1 MELLIMYKNEKEKH
15 SIRKL
20 SIGAASVIVG
30 GLMYGVLGNDEA
42 QANEDVTETTGRNS
56 VTTQASEQHLQMEAV
71 PQEGNNVNVSAVKV
85 PTNTAK
91 QAQED
96 VASVSAVKVPTNT
109 AKQAQEDVASVSDVK
124 AHADDALQ
132 VQESSH
138 TDGVSSEFKQET
150 AYANPQTA
158 ETVKPNSE
166 AAHQSE
172 DEDKQKTVSSSRKED
187 ETMLQQQQVEAKNV
201 VSAEG
206 VSKEENTQV
215 MQSPQ
220 DVEQHVG
227 GKDISNE
234 VVVDRSDIKGFNSE
248 TTIRPH
254 QGQGGRLNYQLKF
267 PSNVKSGDQFTIK
280 LSDNINTHGVSVERT
295 APRIMAKNT
304 EGATDVIAEGLVLE
318 DGKTIVYTF
327 KDYVNGKQNLT
338 AELSVSYF
346 VSPEKVL
353 TTGTQTFTTMI
364 GNHSTQSNIDVYYD
378 NSHYVDGRISQV
390 NKKEAKFQQIAYIN
404 PNGYLNGR
412 GTIAVNGEVV
422 SGTTKDL
429 MQPTVRVYQYKG
441 QGVPPESI
449 TIDPNMWEEISIN
462 DTMVRKYDG
471 GYRLNLDTSKNQK
484 YAIYYEG
491 AYDAQ
496 AETLLYRTYIQSLN
510 SYYPFSYQKMNG
522 VKFYENSASGSGE
535 LKPKPPEQPKPEPEI
550 QADVVDII
558 EDSHVIDIG
567 WNTAVG
573 EESGA
578 NQGAQEEITE
588 NHDIEVIEE
597 NNLVEMTEDTA
608 VGEESGANQGAQEEI
623 TENHDIEVIEENNLV
638 EMTEDTAVGEE
649 SGANQGAQEEITE
662 NHDIEV
668 IEENNLV
675 EMTEDTAVGEES
687 GANQGPQEEIT
698 ENHDIEVI
706 EENNLVEMTE
716 DTAVG
721 EESGAN
727 QGAQEEITEN
737 HDIEVIEENNL
748 VEMTEDTA
756 VGEESGAN
764 QGAQEEITENHDI
777 EVIEENS
784 LVEMTEDTALEEE
797 SGANQGAQEEITENH
812 DIEVIEENNLV
823 EMTEDTALEE
833 ESGANQGPQ
842 EGITENHDIE
852 VIEENNLVEM
862 TEDTALEEE
871 SGANQGPQEEVTEN
885 QPQQEEI
892 MENQEVEKKGDS
904 NLVESTKTPKGEES
918 VSVQPTLE
926 DKNTKNHVNTVVVN
940 TKVSEVKEKNP
951 HHTKALPDTGTTS
964 RSHSMMIPLLLVAG
978 SVVLLRR
985 KKKHSKVN

>member
-1 MELLIMYKNEKEKH
+1 MYKNEKEKH

-56 VTTQASEQHLQMEAV
+56 VTTQASEQHLQVEAV

-85 PTNTAK
+85 PTNTA
-91 QAQED
+91 
-96 VASVSAVKVPTNT
+96 T
-109 AKQAQEDVASVSDVK
+109 QAQEDVASVSDVK

-132 VQESSH
+132 AQESSH

-172 DEDKQKTVSSSRKED
+172 DEDKQKPVSFSRKED

-201 VSAEG
+201 VSAEE
-206 VSKEENTQV
+206 VSQEENTQV

-364 GNHSTQSNIDVYYD
+364 GNHSTQSNIYVYYD

-449 TIDPNMWEEISIN
+449 TIDPNMWEEISI
-462 DTMVRKYDG
+462 TMVRKYDG
-471 GYRLNLDTSKNQK
+471 GYSLNLDTSKNQK

-567 WNTAVG
+567 WNSAVG
-573 EESGA
+573 EENGANQGPQEEITENHDIEVIEENNLVEMTEDTALEEESGA

-608 VGEESGANQGAQEEI
+608 LE
-623 TENHDIEVIEENNLV
+623 
-638 EMTEDTAVGEE
+638 EE

-687 GANQGPQEEIT
+687 GANQGP
-698 ENHDIEVI
+698 
-706 EENNLVEMTE
+706 
-716 DTAVG
+716 
-721 EESGAN
+721 
-727 QGAQEEITEN
+727 QEEITEN

-823 EMTEDTALEE
+823 EMTEDTAV
-833 ESGANQGPQ
+833 G
-842 EGITENHDIE
+842 
-852 VIEENNLVEM
+852 
-862 TEDTALEEE
+862 EE

-904 NLVESTKTPKGEES
+904 NLVESTKTPKAEES

>member
-1 MELLIMYKNEKEKH
+1 MYKNEKEKH

-56 VTTQASEQHLQMEAV
+56 VTTQASEQHLQVEAV

-85 PTNTAK
+85 PTNTA
-91 QAQED
+91 
-96 VASVSAVKVPTNT
+96 T
-109 AKQAQEDVASVSDVK
+109 QAQEDVASVSDVK

-132 VQESSH
+132 AQESSH

-172 DEDKQKTVSSSRKED
+172 DEDKQKPVSFSRKED

-201 VSAEG
+201 VSAEE
-206 VSKEENTQV
+206 VSQEENTQV

-412 GTIAVNGEVV
+412 GTIVVNGEVV

-449 TIDPNMWEEISIN
+449 TIDPNMWEEISI
-462 DTMVRKYDG
+462 TMVRKYDG
-471 GYRLNLDTSKNQK
+471 GYSLNLDTSKNQK

-608 VGEESGANQGAQEEI
+608 LEEESGANQGAQEEI

-649 SGANQGAQEEITE
+649 SGANQGPQEEITE

-756 VGEESGAN
+756 
-764 QGAQEEITENHDI
+764 
-777 EVIEENS
+777 
-784 LVEMTEDTALEEE
+784 LEEE

-833 ESGANQGPQ
+833 ESGANQGAQ
-842 EGITENHDIE
+842 EEITENHDIE

-862 TEDTALEEE
+862 TEDTAVGEE
-871 SGANQGPQEEVTEN
+871 SGANPGPQEEVTEN

-904 NLVESTKTPKGEES
+904 NLVESTKTPKAEES

-940 TKVSEVKEKNP
+940 TKVSEVKEKDP

>member
-1 MELLIMYKNEKEKH
+1 MYKNEKEKH

-20 SIGAASVIVG
+20 SIGAASIIVG

-56 VTTQASEQHLQMEAV
+56 VTTQASEQHLQVEAV

-85 PTNTAK
+85 PTNTA
-91 QAQED
+91 
-96 VASVSAVKVPTNT
+96 T
-109 AKQAQEDVASVSDVK
+109 QAQEDVASVSDVK

-132 VQESSH
+132 AQESSH

-172 DEDKQKTVSSSRKED
+172 DEDKQKPVSFSRKED

-201 VSAEG
+201 VSAEE
-206 VSKEENTQV
+206 VSQEENTQV

-364 GNHSTQSNIDVYYD
+364 GNHSTQSNIYVYYD

-449 TIDPNMWEEISIN
+449 TIDPNMWEEISI
-462 DTMVRKYDG
+462 TMVRKYDG
-471 GYRLNLDTSKNQK
+471 GYSLNLDTSKNQK

-567 WNTAVG
+567 WNSAVG
-573 EESGA
+573 EENGANQGPQEEITENHDIEVIEENNLVEMTEDTALEEESGA

-638 EMTEDTAVGEE
+638 EMTEDTALE
-649 SGANQGAQEEITE
+649 
-662 NHDIEV
+662 
-668 IEENNLV
+668 
-675 EMTEDTAVGEES
+675 EES

-764 QGAQEEITENHDI
+764 QG
-777 EVIEENS
+777 
-784 LVEMTEDTALEEE
+784 
-797 SGANQGAQEEITENH
+797 
-812 DIEVIEENNLV
+812 
-823 EMTEDTALEE
+823 
-833 ESGANQGPQ
+833 
-842 EGITENHDIE
+842 
-852 VIEENNLVEM
+852 
-862 TEDTALEEE
+862 
-871 SGANQGPQEEVTEN
+871 PQEEVTEN

-926 DKNTKNHVNTVVVN
+926 DKNTKNHVNTVIVN
-940 TKVSEVKEKNP
+940 TKVSEVKEKDP

>member
-1 MELLIMYKNEKEKH
+1 MYKNEEEKH

-56 VTTQASEQHLQMEAV
+56 VTTQASEQHLQVEAV

-85 PTNTAK
+85 PTNTA
-91 QAQED
+91 
-96 VASVSAVKVPTNT
+96 T
-109 AKQAQEDVASVSDVK
+109 QAQEDVASVSDVK

-132 VQESSH
+132 AQESSH
-138 TDGVSSEFKQET
+138 TDGVSSEFKQEK

-172 DEDKQKTVSSSRKED
+172 DEDKQKPVSFSRKED

-201 VSAEG
+201 VSAEE
-206 VSKEENTQV
+206 VSQEENTQV

-295 APRIMAKNT
+295 APRIMAKST
-304 EGATDVIAEGLVLE
+304 EGATDIIAEGLVLE

-364 GNHSTQSNIDVYYD
+364 GNHSTQSNIYVYYD

-449 TIDPNMWEEISIN
+449 TIDPNMWEEISI
-462 DTMVRKYDG
+462 TMVRKYDG
-471 GYRLNLDTSKNQK
+471 GYSLNLDTSKNQK

-567 WNTAVG
+567 WNSAVG
-573 EESGA
+573 EE
-578 NQGAQEEITE
+578 N
-588 NHDIEVIEE
+588 
-597 NNLVEMTEDTA
+597 
-608 VGEESGANQGAQEEI
+608 
-623 TENHDIEVIEENNLV
+623 
-638 EMTEDTAVGEE
+638 
-649 SGANQGAQEEITE
+649 
-662 NHDIEV
+662 
-668 IEENNLV
+668 
-675 EMTEDTAVGEES
+675 

-706 EENNLVEMTE
+706 EENN
-716 DTAVG
+716 
-721 EESGAN
+721 
-727 QGAQEEITEN
+727 
-737 HDIEVIEENNL
+737 
-748 VEMTEDTA
+748 
-756 VGEESGAN
+756 
-764 QGAQEEITENHDI
+764 
-777 EVIEENS
+777 

-833 ESGANQGPQ
+833 ESGANQG
-842 EGITENHDIE
+842 
-852 VIEENNLVEM
+852 
-862 TEDTALEEE
+862 A
-871 SGANQGPQEEVTEN
+871 QEEVTEN

-926 DKNTKNHVNTVVVN
+926 DKNTKNHVNTVIVN
-940 TKVSEVKEKNP
+940 TKVSEVKEKDP

>member
-1 MELLIMYKNEKEKH
+1 MYKNEKEKH

-20 SIGAASVIVG
+20 SIGAASIIVG

-56 VTTQASEQHLQMEAV
+56 VTTQASEQHLQVEAV

-85 PTNTAK
+85 PTNTA
-91 QAQED
+91 
-96 VASVSAVKVPTNT
+96 T
-109 AKQAQEDVASVSDVK
+109 QAQEDVASVSDVK
-124 AHADDALQ
+124 AHAGDALQ

-166 AAHQSE
+166 AVHQSE
-172 DEDKQKTVSSSRKED
+172 YEDKQKPVSSSRKED
-187 ETMLQQQQVEAKNV
+187 ETMLQQQQVEVKNV
-201 VSAEG
+201 VSAEE
-206 VSKEENTQV
+206 VSQEENTQV

-364 GNHSTQSNIDVYYD
+364 GNHSTQSNIYVYYD

-449 TIDPNMWEEISIN
+449 TIDPNMWEEISI
-462 DTMVRKYDG
+462 TMVRKYDG
-471 GYRLNLDTSKNQK
+471 GYSLNLDTSKNQK

-608 VGEESGANQGAQEEI
+608 LEEESGANQGAQEEI

-649 SGANQGAQEEITE
+649 SGANQGPQEEITE

-756 VGEESGAN
+756 
-764 QGAQEEITENHDI
+764 
-777 EVIEENS
+777 
-784 LVEMTEDTALEEE
+784 LEEE

-833 ESGANQGPQ
+833 ESGTNQGPQ
-842 EGITENHDIE
+842 EEITENHDIE

-862 TEDTALEEE
+862 TEDTAVGEE
-871 SGANQGPQEEVTEN
+871 SGANPGPQEEVTEN

-926 DKNTKNHVNTVVVN
+926 DKNTKNHVNTVIVN
-940 TKVSEVKEKNP
+940 TKVSEVKEKDP

>member
-1 MELLIMYKNEKEKH
+1 MYKNEEEKH

-56 VTTQASEQHLQMEAV
+56 VTTQASEQHLQVEAV

-85 PTNTAK
+85 PTNTAT
-91 QAQED
+91 QAQE
-96 VASVSAVKVPTNT
+96 
-109 AKQAQEDVASVSDVK
+109 EVASVSDVK

-138 TDGVSSEFKQET
+138 ADGVSSEFKQET

-166 AAHQSE
+166 AVHQSE
-172 DEDKQKTVSSSRKED
+172 YEDKQKPVSSSRKED

-201 VSAEG
+201 VSAEE
-206 VSKEENTQV
+206 VSQEENTQV

-364 GNHSTQSNIDVYYD
+364 GNHSTQSNIYVYYD

-449 TIDPNMWEEISIN
+449 TIDPNMWEEISI
-462 DTMVRKYDG
+462 TMVRKYDG
-471 GYRLNLDTSKNQK
+471 GYSLNLDTSKNQK

-608 VGEESGANQGAQEEI
+608 LE
-623 TENHDIEVIEENNLV
+623 
-638 EMTEDTAVGEE
+638 EE

-727 QGAQEEITEN
+727 QGPQEEITEN

-764 QGAQEEITENHDI
+764 
-777 EVIEENS
+777 
-784 LVEMTEDTALEEE
+784 
-797 SGANQGAQEEITENH
+797 
-812 DIEVIEENNLV
+812 
-823 EMTEDTALEE
+823 
-833 ESGANQGPQ
+833 P
-842 EGITENHDIE
+842 
-852 VIEENNLVEM
+852 
-862 TEDTALEEE
+862 
-871 SGANQGPQEEVTEN
+871 GPQEEVTEN

-926 DKNTKNHVNTVVVN
+926 DKNTKNHVNTVIVN

>member
-1 MELLIMYKNEKEKH
+1 MYKNEEEKH

-56 VTTQASEQHLQMEAV
+56 VTTQASEQHLQVEAV

-85 PTNTAK
+85 PTNTAT
-91 QAQED
+91 QAQE
-96 VASVSAVKVPTNT
+96 
-109 AKQAQEDVASVSDVK
+109 EVASVSDVK

-138 TDGVSSEFKQET
+138 ADGVSSEFKQET

-166 AAHQSE
+166 AVHQSE
-172 DEDKQKTVSSSRKED
+172 YEDKQKPVSSSRKED

-201 VSAEG
+201 VSAEE
-206 VSKEENTQV
+206 VSQEENTQV

-364 GNHSTQSNIDVYYD
+364 GNHSTQSNIYVYYD

-449 TIDPNMWEEISIN
+449 TIDPNMWEEISI
-462 DTMVRKYDG
+462 TMVRKYDG
-471 GYRLNLDTSKNQK
+471 GYSLNLDTSKNQK

-608 VGEESGANQGAQEEI
+608 LE
-623 TENHDIEVIEENNLV
+623 
-638 EMTEDTAVGEE
+638 EE

-777 EVIEENS
+777 EVIEENN

-833 ESGANQGPQ
+833 ESGTNQGPQ
-842 EGITENHDIE
+842 EEITENHDIE

-862 TEDTALEEE
+862 TEDTAVGEE

>member
-1 MELLIMYKNEKEKH
+1 MYKNEEEKH

-56 VTTQASEQHLQMEAV
+56 VTTQASEQHLQVEAV

-85 PTNTAK
+85 PTNTA
-91 QAQED
+91 
-96 VASVSAVKVPTNT
+96 T
-109 AKQAQEDVASVSDVK
+109 QAQEDVASVSDVK

-166 AAHQSE
+166 AVHQSE
-172 DEDKQKTVSSSRKED
+172 YEDKQKPVSSSRKED

-201 VSAEG
+201 VSAEE

-234 VVVDRSDIKGFNSE
+234 VVVYRSDIKGFNSE

-364 GNHSTQSNIDVYYD
+364 GNHSTQSNIYVYYD

-449 TIDPNMWEEISIN
+449 TIDPNMWEEISI
-462 DTMVRKYDG
+462 TMVRKYDG
-471 GYRLNLDTSKNQK
+471 GYSLNLDTSKNQK

-567 WNTAVG
+567 WNSAVG
-573 EESGA
+573 EENGANQGPQEEITENHDIEVIEENNLVEMTEDTALEEESGA

-638 EMTEDTAVGEE
+638 EMTEDTALE
-649 SGANQGAQEEITE
+649 
-662 NHDIEV
+662 
-668 IEENNLV
+668 
-675 EMTEDTAVGEES
+675 EES

-764 QGAQEEITENHDI
+764 QGAQEE
-777 EVIEENS
+777 
-784 LVEMTEDTALEEE
+784 
-797 SGANQGAQEEITENH
+797 
-812 DIEVIEENNLV
+812 
-823 EMTEDTALEE
+823 
-833 ESGANQGPQ
+833 
-842 EGITENHDIE
+842 
-852 VIEENNLVEM
+852 
-862 TEDTALEEE
+862 
-871 SGANQGPQEEVTEN
+871 VTEN

-926 DKNTKNHVNTVVVN
+926 DKNTKNHVNTVIVN
-940 TKVSEVKEKNP
+940 TKVSEVKEKDP

>member
-1 MELLIMYKNEKEKH
+1 MYKNEKEKH

-56 VTTQASEQHLQMEAV
+56 VTTQASEQHLQVEAV

-85 PTNTAK
+85 PTNTAT
-91 QAQED
+91 QAQEE
-96 VASVSAVKVPTNT
+96 VG
-109 AKQAQEDVASVSDVK
+109 SVSDVK

-132 VQESSH
+132 AQESSH
-138 TDGVSSEFKQET
+138 ADGVSSEFKQET

-166 AAHQSE
+166 AVHQSE
-172 DEDKQKTVSSSRKED
+172 YEDKQKPVSSSRKED

-201 VSAEG
+201 VSAEE
-206 VSKEENTQV
+206 VSQEENTQV

-412 GTIAVNGEVV
+412 GTTAVNGEVV

-449 TIDPNMWEEISIN
+449 TIDPNMWEEISI
-462 DTMVRKYDG
+462 TMVRKYDG
-471 GYRLNLDTSKNQK
+471 GYSLNLDTSKNQK

-578 NQGAQEEITE
+578 NQGPLEEITE

-608 VGEESGANQGAQEEI
+608 LEEESGANQGAQEEI

-638 EMTEDTAVGEE
+638 EMTEDTV
-649 SGANQGAQEEITE
+649 
-662 NHDIEV
+662 
-668 IEENNLV
+668 
-675 EMTEDTAVGEES
+675 VGEES

-727 QGAQEEITEN
+727 QG
-737 HDIEVIEENNL
+737 
-748 VEMTEDTA
+748 
-756 VGEESGAN
+756 
-764 QGAQEEITENHDI
+764 
-777 EVIEENS
+777 
-784 LVEMTEDTALEEE
+784 
-797 SGANQGAQEEITENH
+797 
-812 DIEVIEENNLV
+812 
-823 EMTEDTALEE
+823 
-833 ESGANQGPQ
+833 
-842 EGITENHDIE
+842 
-852 VIEENNLVEM
+852 
-862 TEDTALEEE
+862 
-871 SGANQGPQEEVTEN
+871 PQEEVTEN

-904 NLVESTKTPKGEES
+904 NLVESTKTPKAEES

-940 TKVSEVKEKNP
+940 TKVSEVKEKDP

>member
-1 MELLIMYKNEKEKH
+1 MYKNEKEKH

-56 VTTQASEQHLQMEAV
+56 VTTQASEQHLQVEAV

-85 PTNTAK
+85 PTNTA
-91 QAQED
+91 
-96 VASVSAVKVPTNT
+96 T
-109 AKQAQEDVASVSDVK
+109 QAQEDVASVSDVK

-132 VQESSH
+132 AQESSH

-172 DEDKQKTVSSSRKED
+172 DEDKQKPVSFSRKED

-201 VSAEG
+201 VSAEE
-206 VSKEENTQV
+206 VSQEENTQV

-364 GNHSTQSNIDVYYD
+364 GNHSTQANIDVYYD

-449 TIDPNMWEEISIN
+449 TIDPNMWEEISI
-462 DTMVRKYDG
+462 TMVRKYDG
-471 GYRLNLDTSKNQK
+471 GYSLNLDTSKNQK

-608 VGEESGANQGAQEEI
+608 LEEESGANQGAQEEI

-649 SGANQGAQEEITE
+649 SGANQGPQEEITE

-756 VGEESGAN
+756 
-764 QGAQEEITENHDI
+764 
-777 EVIEENS
+777 
-784 LVEMTEDTALEEE
+784 LEEE

-833 ESGANQGPQ
+833 ESGANQGAQ
-842 EGITENHDIE
+842 EEITENHDIE

-862 TEDTALEEE
+862 TEDTAVGEE
-871 SGANQGPQEEVTEN
+871 SGANPGPQEEVTEN

-904 NLVESTKTPKGEES
+904 NLVESTKTPKAEES

-940 TKVSEVKEKNP
+940 TKVSEVKEKDP

>member
-1 MELLIMYKNEKEKH
+1 MYKNEEEKH

-56 VTTQASEQHLQMEAV
+56 VTTQASEQHLQVEAV

-85 PTNTAK
+85 PTNTAT
-91 QAQED
+91 QAQE
-96 VASVSAVKVPTNT
+96 
-109 AKQAQEDVASVSDVK
+109 EVASVSDVK

-138 TDGVSSEFKQET
+138 ADGVSSEFKQET

-166 AAHQSE
+166 AVHQSE
-172 DEDKQKTVSSSRKED
+172 YEDKQKPVSSSRKED

-201 VSAEG
+201 VSAEE
-206 VSKEENTQV
+206 VSQEENTQV

-449 TIDPNMWEEISIN
+449 TIDPNMWEEISI
-462 DTMVRKYDG
+462 TMVRKYDG
-471 GYRLNLDTSKNQK
+471 GYSLNLDTSKNQK

-578 NQGAQEEITE
+578 NQGPQEEITENHDIEVIEENNLVEMTEDTALEEESGANQGAQEEITENHDIEVIEENNLVEMTEDTALEEESGANQGPQEEITE

-608 VGEESGANQGAQEEI
+608 VGEESGANQGP
-623 TENHDIEVIEENNLV
+623 
-638 EMTEDTAVGEE
+638 
-649 SGANQGAQEEITE
+649 QEEITE

-737 HDIEVIEENNL
+737 R
-748 VEMTEDTA
+748 
-756 VGEESGAN
+756 
-764 QGAQEEITENHDI
+764 
-777 EVIEENS
+777 
-784 LVEMTEDTALEEE
+784 
-797 SGANQGAQEEITENH
+797 

-842 EGITENHDIE
+842 EEITENHDIE

-862 TEDTALEEE
+862 TEDTAVGEE

-926 DKNTKNHVNTVVVN
+926 DKNTKNHVNTVIVN
-940 TKVSEVKEKNP
+940 TKVSEVKEKDP

>member
-1 MELLIMYKNEKEKH
+1 MYKNEEEKH

-56 VTTQASEQHLQMEAV
+56 VTTQASEQHLQVEAV

-85 PTNTAK
+85 PTNTA
-91 QAQED
+91 
-96 VASVSAVKVPTNT
+96 T
-109 AKQAQEDVASVSDVK
+109 QAQEDVASVSDVK

-138 TDGVSSEFKQET
+138 ADGVSSEFKQET

-166 AAHQSE
+166 AVHQSE
-172 DEDKQKTVSSSRKED
+172 YEDKQKPVSSSRKED

-201 VSAEG
+201 VSAEE
-206 VSKEENTQV
+206 VSQEENTQV

-364 GNHSTQSNIDVYYD
+364 GNHSTQSNIYVYYD

-449 TIDPNMWEEISIN
+449 TIDPNMWEEISI
-462 DTMVRKYDG
+462 TMVRKYDG
-471 GYRLNLDTSKNQK
+471 GYSLNLDTSKNQK

-608 VGEESGANQGAQEEI
+608 VGEESGANQGP
-623 TENHDIEVIEENNLV
+623 
-638 EMTEDTAVGEE
+638 
-649 SGANQGAQEEITE
+649 QEEITE

-756 VGEESGAN
+756 
-764 QGAQEEITENHDI
+764 
-777 EVIEENS
+777 
-784 LVEMTEDTALEEE
+784 LEEE
-797 SGANQGAQEEITENH
+797 SGANQGPQEEITENH

-823 EMTEDTALEE
+823 EMTEDTAVGE
-833 ESGANQGPQ
+833 ESGANQG
-842 EGITENHDIE
+842 
-852 VIEENNLVEM
+852 
-862 TEDTALEEE
+862 A
-871 SGANQGPQEEVTEN
+871 QEEVTEN

-904 NLVESTKTPKGEES
+904 NLVESTKTPKAEES

-940 TKVSEVKEKNP
+940 TKVSEVKEKDP

>member
-1 MELLIMYKNEKEKH
+1 MYKNEKEKH

-56 VTTQASEQHLQMEAV
+56 VTTQASEQHLQVEAV

-85 PTNTAK
+85 PTNTA
-91 QAQED
+91 
-96 VASVSAVKVPTNT
+96 T
-109 AKQAQEDVASVSDVK
+109 QAQEDVASVSDVK

-132 VQESSH
+132 AQESSH

-172 DEDKQKTVSSSRKED
+172 DEDKQKPVSFSRKED

-201 VSAEG
+201 VSAEE
-206 VSKEENTQV
+206 VSQEENTQV

-449 TIDPNMWEEISIN
+449 TIDPNMWEEISI
-462 DTMVRKYDG
+462 TMVRKYDG
-471 GYRLNLDTSKNQK
+471 GYSLNLDTSKNQK

-567 WNTAVG
+567 WNSAVG
-573 EESGA
+573 EENGANQGPQEEITENHDIEVIEENNLVEMTEDTALEEESGA

-638 EMTEDTAVGEE
+638 EMTEDTALE
-649 SGANQGAQEEITE
+649 
-662 NHDIEV
+662 
-668 IEENNLV
+668 
-675 EMTEDTAVGEES
+675 EES

-764 QGAQEEITENHDI
+764 QG
-777 EVIEENS
+777 
-784 LVEMTEDTALEEE
+784 
-797 SGANQGAQEEITENH
+797 
-812 DIEVIEENNLV
+812 
-823 EMTEDTALEE
+823 
-833 ESGANQGPQ
+833 
-842 EGITENHDIE
+842 
-852 VIEENNLVEM
+852 
-862 TEDTALEEE
+862 
-871 SGANQGPQEEVTEN
+871 PQEEVTEN

-926 DKNTKNHVNTVVVN
+926 DKNTKNHVNTVIVN
-940 TKVSEVKEKNP
+940 TKVSEVKEKDP

>member
-1 MELLIMYKNEKEKH
+1 MYKNEEEKH

-56 VTTQASEQHLQMEAV
+56 VTTQASEQHLQVEAV

-85 PTNTAK
+85 PTNTAT
-91 QAQED
+91 QAQE
-96 VASVSAVKVPTNT
+96 
-109 AKQAQEDVASVSDVK
+109 EVASVSDVK

-138 TDGVSSEFKQET
+138 ADGVSSEFKQET

-166 AAHQSE
+166 AVHQSE
-172 DEDKQKTVSSSRKED
+172 YEDKQKPVSSSRKED

-201 VSAEG
+201 VSAEE
-206 VSKEENTQV
+206 VSQEENTQV

-364 GNHSTQSNIDVYYD
+364 GNHSTQSNIYVYYD

-449 TIDPNMWEEISIN
+449 TIDPNMWEEISI
-462 DTMVRKYDG
+462 TMVRKYDG
-471 GYRLNLDTSKNQK
+471 GYSLNLDTSKNQK

-578 NQGAQEEITE
+578 NQGPQEEITE

-608 VGEESGANQGAQEEI
+608 LDEESGANQGPQEEI

-638 EMTEDTAVGEE
+638 EMTEDTVL
-649 SGANQGAQEEITE
+649 
-662 NHDIEV
+662 D
-668 IEENNLV
+668 
-675 EMTEDTAVGEES
+675 EES

-716 DTAVG
+716 DTALD

-737 HDIEVIEENNL
+737 HDIEVIEENN
-748 VEMTEDTA
+748 
-756 VGEESGAN
+756 
-764 QGAQEEITENHDI
+764 
-777 EVIEENS
+777 

-833 ESGANQGPQ
+833 ESGANQGAQ
-842 EGITENHDIE
+842 EEITENHDIE

-862 TEDTALEEE
+862 TEDTALEEESGTNQGPQEEITENHDIEVIEENNLVEMTEDTAVGEE

-904 NLVESTKTPKGEES
+904 NLVESTKTPKAEES

-940 TKVSEVKEKNP
+940 TKVSEVKEKDP

>member
-1 MELLIMYKNEKEKH
+1 MYKNEEEKH

-56 VTTQASEQHLQMEAV
+56 VTTQASEQHLQVEAV

-85 PTNTAK
+85 PTNTAT
-91 QAQED
+91 QAQE
-96 VASVSAVKVPTNT
+96 
-109 AKQAQEDVASVSDVK
+109 EVASVSDVK

-138 TDGVSSEFKQET
+138 ADGVSSEFKQET

-166 AAHQSE
+166 AVHQSE
-172 DEDKQKTVSSSRKED
+172 YEDKQKPVSSSRKED
-187 ETMLQQQQVEAKNV
+187 ETMLQQQQVETKNV
-201 VSAEG
+201 VSAEE
-206 VSKEENTQV
+206 VSQEENTQV

-364 GNHSTQSNIDVYYD
+364 GNHSTQSNIYVYYD

-449 TIDPNMWEEISIN
+449 TIDPNMWEEISI
-462 DTMVRKYDG
+462 TMVRKYDG
-471 GYRLNLDTSKNQK
+471 GYSLNLDTSKNQK

-668 IEENNLV
+668 IEENSLV
-675 EMTEDTAVGEES
+675 EMTEDTALE
-687 GANQGPQEEIT
+687 
-698 ENHDIEVI
+698 
-706 EENNLVEMTE
+706 
-716 DTAVG
+716 
-721 EESGAN
+721 
-727 QGAQEEITEN
+727 
-737 HDIEVIEENNL
+737 
-748 VEMTEDTA
+748 
-756 VGEESGAN
+756 EESGAN

-833 ESGANQGPQ
+833 ESGANQGAQ
-842 EGITENHDIE
+842 EEITENHDIE

-862 TEDTALEEE
+862 TEDTAVGEE

-904 NLVESTKTPKGEES
+904 NLVESTKTPKAEES

>member
-1 MELLIMYKNEKEKH
+1 MYKNEEEKH

-56 VTTQASEQHLQMEAV
+56 VTTQASEQHLQVEAV

-85 PTNTAK
+85 PTNTAT
-91 QAQED
+91 QAQE
-96 VASVSAVKVPTNT
+96 
-109 AKQAQEDVASVSDVK
+109 EVASVSDVK

-138 TDGVSSEFKQET
+138 ADGVSSEFKQET

-166 AAHQSE
+166 AVHQSE
-172 DEDKQKTVSSSRKED
+172 YEDKQKPVSSSRKED

-201 VSAEG
+201 VSAEE
-206 VSKEENTQV
+206 VSQEENTQV

-364 GNHSTQSNIDVYYD
+364 GNHSTQSNIYVYYD

-449 TIDPNMWEEISIN
+449 TIDPNMWEEISI
-462 DTMVRKYDG
+462 TMVRKYDG
-471 GYRLNLDTSKNQK
+471 GYSLNLDTSKNQK

-578 NQGAQEEITE
+578 NQGPQEEITE

-597 NNLVEMTEDTA
+597 K
-608 VGEESGANQGAQEEI
+608 
-623 TENHDIEVIEENNLV
+623 
-638 EMTEDTAVGEE
+638 
-649 SGANQGAQEEITE
+649 
-662 NHDIEV
+662 
-668 IEENNLV
+668 NLV

-698 ENHDIEVI
+698 ENHE
-706 EENNLVEMTE
+706 
-716 DTAVG
+716 
-721 EESGAN
+721 
-727 QGAQEEITEN
+727 
-737 HDIEVIEENNL
+737 IEVIEENNL

-797 SGANQGAQEEITENH
+797 SGANQGPQEEITENH

-833 ESGANQGPQ
+833 ESGANQGAQ
-842 EGITENHDIE
+842 EEITENHDIE

-862 TEDTALEEE
+862 TEDTAVGEE

-904 NLVESTKTPKGEES
+904 NLVESTKTPKAEES

-926 DKNTKNHVNTVVVN
+926 DKITKNHVNTVVVN

>member
-1 MELLIMYKNEKEKH
+1 MYKNEKEKH

-56 VTTQASEQHLQMEAV
+56 VTTQASEQHLQVEAV

-85 PTNTAK
+85 PTNTA
-91 QAQED
+91 
-96 VASVSAVKVPTNT
+96 T
-109 AKQAQEDVASVSDVK
+109 QAQEDVASVSDVK

-132 VQESSH
+132 AQESSH

-172 DEDKQKTVSSSRKED
+172 DEDKQKPVSFSRKED

-201 VSAEG
+201 VSAEE
-206 VSKEENTQV
+206 VSQEENTQV

-364 GNHSTQSNIDVYYD
+364 GNHSTQSNIYVYYD

-449 TIDPNMWEEISIN
+449 TIDPNMWEEISI
-462 DTMVRKYDG
+462 TMVRKYDG
-471 GYRLNLDTSKNQK
+471 GYSLNLDTSKNQK

-567 WNTAVG
+567 WNSAVG
-573 EESGA
+573 EE
-578 NQGAQEEITE
+578 N
-588 NHDIEVIEE
+588 
-597 NNLVEMTEDTA
+597 
-608 VGEESGANQGAQEEI
+608 
-623 TENHDIEVIEENNLV
+623 
-638 EMTEDTAVGEE
+638 
-649 SGANQGAQEEITE
+649 
-662 NHDIEV
+662 
-668 IEENNLV
+668 
-675 EMTEDTAVGEES
+675 
-687 GANQGPQEEIT
+687 GANQGP
-698 ENHDIEVI
+698 
-706 EENNLVEMTE
+706 
-716 DTAVG
+716 
-721 EESGAN
+721 
-727 QGAQEEITEN
+727 
-737 HDIEVIEENNL
+737 
-748 VEMTEDTA
+748 
-756 VGEESGAN
+756 
-764 QGAQEEITENHDI
+764 
-777 EVIEENS
+777 
-784 LVEMTEDTALEEE
+784 
-797 SGANQGAQEEITENH
+797 QEEITENH

-842 EGITENHDIE
+842 EEITENHDIE

-862 TEDTALEEE
+862 TEDTAKKKQEEITENHDIEVIEENNLVEMTEDTAVGEE

-926 DKNTKNHVNTVVVN
+926 DKNTKNHVNTVIVN
-940 TKVSEVKEKNP
+940 TKVSEVKEKDP

>member
-1 MELLIMYKNEKEKH
+1 MYKNEKEKH

-56 VTTQASEQHLQMEAV
+56 VTTQASEQHLQVEAV

-85 PTNTAK
+85 PTNT
-91 QAQED
+91 
-96 VASVSAVKVPTNT
+96 TT
-109 AKQAQEDVASVSDVK
+109 QAQEDVASVSDVK

-132 VQESSH
+132 AQESSH
-138 TDGVSSEFKQET
+138 TDGVSSEFKQEK

-172 DEDKQKTVSSSRKED
+172 DEDKQKPVSFSRKED

-201 VSAEG
+201 VSAEE
-206 VSKEENTQV
+206 VSQEENTQV

-295 APRIMAKNT
+295 APRIMAKST
-304 EGATDVIAEGLVLE
+304 EGATDIIAEGLVLE

-364 GNHSTQSNIDVYYD
+364 GNHSTQSNIYVYYD

-449 TIDPNMWEEISIN
+449 TIDPNMWEEISI
-462 DTMVRKYDG
+462 TMVRKYDG
-471 GYRLNLDTSKNQK
+471 GYSLNLDTSKNQK

-567 WNTAVG
+567 WNSAVG
-573 EESGA
+573 EENGA
-578 NQGAQEEITE
+578 NQGPQEEITE

-608 VGEESGANQGAQEEI
+608 LE
-623 TENHDIEVIEENNLV
+623 
-638 EMTEDTAVGEE
+638 EE

-777 EVIEENS
+777 EVIEENN

-797 SGANQGAQEEITENH
+797 SGANQGPQEEITENH

-823 EMTEDTALEE
+823 EMTEDTAV
-833 ESGANQGPQ
+833 G
-842 EGITENHDIE
+842 
-852 VIEENNLVEM
+852 
-862 TEDTALEEE
+862 EE

>member
-1 MELLIMYKNEKEKH
+1 MYKNEKEKH

-56 VTTQASEQHLQMEAV
+56 VTTQASEQHLQVEAV

-85 PTNTAK
+85 PTNTA
-91 QAQED
+91 
-96 VASVSAVKVPTNT
+96 T
-109 AKQAQEDVASVSDVK
+109 QAQEDVASVSDVK

-138 TDGVSSEFKQET
+138 ADGVSSEFKQET

-166 AAHQSE
+166 AVHQSE
-172 DEDKQKTVSSSRKED
+172 YEDKQKPVSSSRKED

-201 VSAEG
+201 VSAEE
-206 VSKEENTQV
+206 VSQEENTQV

-364 GNHSTQSNIDVYYD
+364 GNHSTQSNIYVYYD

-449 TIDPNMWEEISIN
+449 TIDPNMWEEISI
-462 DTMVRKYDG
+462 TMVRKYDG
-471 GYRLNLDTSKNQK
+471 GYSLNLDTSKNQK

-608 VGEESGANQGAQEEI
+608 VGEESGANQGPQEEITENHDIEVIEENNLVEMTEDTAVGEESGANQGPQEEI

-727 QGAQEEITEN
+727 QGPQEEITEN

-756 VGEESGAN
+756 VG
-764 QGAQEEITENHDI
+764 
-777 EVIEENS
+777 
-784 LVEMTEDTALEEE
+784 
-797 SGANQGAQEEITENH
+797 
-812 DIEVIEENNLV
+812 
-823 EMTEDTALEE
+823 
-833 ESGANQGPQ
+833 
-842 EGITENHDIE
+842 
-852 VIEENNLVEM
+852 
-862 TEDTALEEE
+862 EE

-904 NLVESTKTPKGEES
+904 NLVESTKTPKAEES

-926 DKNTKNHVNTVVVN
+926 EKITKNHVNTVVVN

>member
-1 MELLIMYKNEKEKH
+1 MYKNEKEKH

-56 VTTQASEQHLQMEAV
+56 VTTQASEQHLQVEAV

-85 PTNTAK
+85 PTNTA
-91 QAQED
+91 
-96 VASVSAVKVPTNT
+96 T
-109 AKQAQEDVASVSDVK
+109 QAQEDVASVSDVK

-132 VQESSH
+132 AQESSH

-172 DEDKQKTVSSSRKED
+172 DEDKQKPVSFSRKED

-201 VSAEG
+201 VSAEE
-206 VSKEENTQV
+206 VSQEENTQV

-364 GNHSTQSNIDVYYD
+364 GNHSTQSNIYVYYD

-449 TIDPNMWEEISIN
+449 TIDPNMWEEISI
-462 DTMVRKYDG
+462 TMVRKYDG
-471 GYRLNLDTSKNQK
+471 GYSLNLDTSKNQK

-567 WNTAVG
+567 WNSAVG
-573 EESGA
+573 EENGANQGPQEEITENHDIEVIEENNLVEMTEDTALEEESGA

-649 SGANQGAQEEITE
+649 SGANQGAQEE
-662 NHDIEV
+662 
-668 IEENNLV
+668 
-675 EMTEDTAVGEES
+675 
-687 GANQGPQEEIT
+687 
-698 ENHDIEVI
+698 
-706 EENNLVEMTE
+706 
-716 DTAVG
+716 
-721 EESGAN
+721 
-727 QGAQEEITEN
+727 
-737 HDIEVIEENNL
+737 
-748 VEMTEDTA
+748 
-756 VGEESGAN
+756 
-764 QGAQEEITENHDI
+764 
-777 EVIEENS
+777 
-784 LVEMTEDTALEEE
+784 
-797 SGANQGAQEEITENH
+797 
-812 DIEVIEENNLV
+812 
-823 EMTEDTALEE
+823 
-833 ESGANQGPQ
+833 
-842 EGITENHDIE
+842 
-852 VIEENNLVEM
+852 
-862 TEDTALEEE
+862 
-871 SGANQGPQEEVTEN
+871 VTEN

-926 DKNTKNHVNTVVVN
+926 DKNTKNHVNTVIVN
-940 TKVSEVKEKNP
+940 TKVSEVKEKDP

>member
-1 MELLIMYKNEKEKH
+1 MYKNEEEKH

-56 VTTQASEQHLQMEAV
+56 VTTQASEQHLQVEAV

-85 PTNTAK
+85 PTNTAT
-91 QAQED
+91 QAQE
-96 VASVSAVKVPTNT
+96 
-109 AKQAQEDVASVSDVK
+109 EVASVSDVK

-138 TDGVSSEFKQET
+138 ADGVSSEFKQET

-166 AAHQSE
+166 AVHQSE
-172 DEDKQKTVSSSRKED
+172 YEDKQKPVSSSRKED

-201 VSAEG
+201 VSAEE
-206 VSKEENTQV
+206 VSQEENTQV

-364 GNHSTQSNIDVYYD
+364 GNHSTQSNIYVYYD

-449 TIDPNMWEEISIN
+449 TIDPNMWEEISI
-462 DTMVRKYDG
+462 TMVRKYDG
-471 GYRLNLDTSKNQK
+471 GYSLNLDTSKNQK

-608 VGEESGANQGAQEEI
+608 LEEESGANQGAQEEI

-649 SGANQGAQEEITE
+649 SGANQGPQEEITE

-756 VGEESGAN
+756 
-764 QGAQEEITENHDI
+764 
-777 EVIEENS
+777 
-784 LVEMTEDTALEEE
+784 LEEE
-797 SGANQGAQEEITENH
+797 SGAHQGPQEEITENH

-823 EMTEDTALEE
+823 EMTEDTAVGE
-833 ESGANQGPQ
+833 ESGAHQGPQ
-842 EGITENHDIE
+842 EEITENHDIE

-862 TEDTALEEE
+862 TEDTAVGEE
-871 SGANQGPQEEVTEN
+871 SGANPGPQEEVTEN

-926 DKNTKNHVNTVVVN
+926 DKNTKNHVNTVIVN

>member
-1 MELLIMYKNEKEKH
+1 MYKNEKEKH

-20 SIGAASVIVG
+20 SIGAASIIVG

-56 VTTQASEQHLQMEAV
+56 VTTQASEQHLQVEAV

-85 PTNTAK
+85 PTNTAT
-91 QAQED
+91 QAQEE
-96 VASVSAVKVPTNT
+96 VG
-109 AKQAQEDVASVSDVK
+109 SVSDVK

-132 VQESSH
+132 AQESSH
-138 TDGVSSEFKQET
+138 ADGVSSEFKQET

-166 AAHQSE
+166 AVHQSE
-172 DEDKQKTVSSSRKED
+172 YEDKQKPVSSSRKED

-201 VSAEG
+201 VSAEE
-206 VSKEENTQV
+206 VSQEENTQV

-412 GTIAVNGEVV
+412 GTTAVNGEVV

-449 TIDPNMWEEISIN
+449 TIDPNMWEEISI
-462 DTMVRKYDG
+462 TMVRKYDG
-471 GYRLNLDTSKNQK
+471 GYSLNLDTSKNQK

-578 NQGAQEEITE
+578 NQGPLEEITE

-608 VGEESGANQGAQEEI
+608 VGEESGANPGP
-623 TENHDIEVIEENNLV
+623 
-638 EMTEDTAVGEE
+638 
-649 SGANQGAQEEITE
+649 QEEITE

-716 DTAVG
+716 DTALE

-727 QGAQEEITEN
+727 QGPQEEITEN

-764 QGAQEEITENHDI
+764 QGA
-777 EVIEENS
+777 
-784 LVEMTEDTALEEE
+784 
-797 SGANQGAQEEITENH
+797 
-812 DIEVIEENNLV
+812 
-823 EMTEDTALEE
+823 
-833 ESGANQGPQ
+833 
-842 EGITENHDIE
+842 
-852 VIEENNLVEM
+852 
-862 TEDTALEEE
+862 
-871 SGANQGPQEEVTEN
+871 QEEVTEN

>member
-1 MELLIMYKNEKEKH
+1 MYKNEEEKH

-56 VTTQASEQHLQMEAV
+56 VTTQASEQHLQVEAV

-85 PTNTAK
+85 PTNTAT
-91 QAQED
+91 QAQE
-96 VASVSAVKVPTNT
+96 
-109 AKQAQEDVASVSDVK
+109 EVASVSDVK

-138 TDGVSSEFKQET
+138 ADGVSSEFKQET

-166 AAHQSE
+166 AVHQSE
-172 DEDKQKTVSSSRKED
+172 YEDKQKPVSSSRKED

-201 VSAEG
+201 VSAEE
-206 VSKEENTQV
+206 VSQEENTQV

-364 GNHSTQSNIDVYYD
+364 GNHSTQSNIYVYYD

-449 TIDPNMWEEISIN
+449 TIDPNMWEEISI
-462 DTMVRKYDG
+462 TMVRKYDG
-471 GYRLNLDTSKNQK
+471 GYSLNLDTSKNQK

-608 VGEESGANQGAQEEI
+608 LEEESGANQGAQEEITENHDIEVIEENNLVEMTEDTALEEESGANQGAQEEI

-638 EMTEDTAVGEE
+638 EMTEDTAVVEE
-649 SGANQGAQEEITE
+649 SGANQGPQEEITE

-727 QGAQEEITEN
+727 QGPQEEITEN

-764 QGAQEEITENHDI
+764 QGP
-777 EVIEENS
+777 
-784 LVEMTEDTALEEE
+784 
-797 SGANQGAQEEITENH
+797 QEEITENH

-823 EMTEDTALEE
+823 EMTEDTAV
-833 ESGANQGPQ
+833 G
-842 EGITENHDIE
+842 
-852 VIEENNLVEM
+852 
-862 TEDTALEEE
+862 EE

-904 NLVESTKTPKGEES
+904 NLVESTKTPKAEES

-940 TKVSEVKEKNP
+940 TKVSEVKEKDP

>member
-1 MELLIMYKNEKEKH
+1 MYKNEEEKH

-56 VTTQASEQHLQMEAV
+56 VTTQASEQHLQVEAV

-85 PTNTAK
+85 PTNTAT
-91 QAQED
+91 QAQE
-96 VASVSAVKVPTNT
+96 
-109 AKQAQEDVASVSDVK
+109 EVASVSDVK

-138 TDGVSSEFKQET
+138 ADGVSSEFKQET

-166 AAHQSE
+166 AVHQSE
-172 DEDKQKTVSSSRKED
+172 YEDKQKPVSSSRKED

-201 VSAEG
+201 VSAEE
-206 VSKEENTQV
+206 VSQEENTQV

-364 GNHSTQSNIDVYYD
+364 GNHSTQSNIYVYYD

-449 TIDPNMWEEISIN
+449 TIDPNMWEEISI
-462 DTMVRKYDG
+462 TMVRKYDG
-471 GYRLNLDTSKNQK
+471 GYSLNLDTSKNQK

-608 VGEESGANQGAQEEI
+608 LE
-623 TENHDIEVIEENNLV
+623 
-638 EMTEDTAVGEE
+638 EE

-756 VGEESGAN
+756 
-764 QGAQEEITENHDI
+764 
-777 EVIEENS
+777 
-784 LVEMTEDTALEEE
+784 LEEE
-797 SGANQGAQEEITENH
+797 SGTNQGPQEEITENH

-823 EMTEDTALEE
+823 EMTEDTAV
-833 ESGANQGPQ
+833 G
-842 EGITENHDIE
+842 
-852 VIEENNLVEM
+852 
-862 TEDTALEEE
+862 EE

-904 NLVESTKTPKGEES
+904 NLVESTKTPKAEES

-940 TKVSEVKEKNP
+940 TKVSEVKEKDP

>member
-1 MELLIMYKNEKEKH
+1 MYKNEEEKH

-56 VTTQASEQHLQMEAV
+56 VTTQASEQHLQVEAV

-85 PTNTAK
+85 PTNTAT
-91 QAQED
+91 QAQE
-96 VASVSAVKVPTNT
+96 
-109 AKQAQEDVASVSDVK
+109 EVASVSDVK

-132 VQESSH
+132 AQESSH

-172 DEDKQKTVSSSRKED
+172 DEDKQKPVSFSRKED

-201 VSAEG
+201 VSAEE
-206 VSKEENTQV
+206 VSQEENTQV

-364 GNHSTQSNIDVYYD
+364 GNHSTQSNIYVYYD

-449 TIDPNMWEEISIN
+449 TIDPNMWEEISI
-462 DTMVRKYDG
+462 TMVRKYDG
-471 GYRLNLDTSKNQK
+471 GYSLNLDTSKNQK

-567 WNTAVG
+567 WNSAVG
-573 EESGA
+573 EE
-578 NQGAQEEITE
+578 N
-588 NHDIEVIEE
+588 
-597 NNLVEMTEDTA
+597 
-608 VGEESGANQGAQEEI
+608 
-623 TENHDIEVIEENNLV
+623 
-638 EMTEDTAVGEE
+638 
-649 SGANQGAQEEITE
+649 
-662 NHDIEV
+662 
-668 IEENNLV
+668 
-675 EMTEDTAVGEES
+675 

-706 EENNLVEMTE
+706 EENN
-716 DTAVG
+716 
-721 EESGAN
+721 
-727 QGAQEEITEN
+727 
-737 HDIEVIEENNL
+737 
-748 VEMTEDTA
+748 
-756 VGEESGAN
+756 
-764 QGAQEEITENHDI
+764 
-777 EVIEENS
+777 

-842 EGITENHDIE
+842 EEITENHDIE

-862 TEDTALEEE
+862 TEDTAVGEESGANPGPQEEITENHDIEVIEENNLVEMTEDTAVGEE

-926 DKNTKNHVNTVVVN
+926 DKNTKNHVNTVIVN
-940 TKVSEVKEKNP
+940 TKVSEVKEKDP

>member
-1 MELLIMYKNEKEKH
+1 MYKNEEEKH

-56 VTTQASEQHLQMEAV
+56 VTTQASEQHLQVEAV

-85 PTNTAK
+85 PTNTAT
-91 QAQED
+91 QAQE
-96 VASVSAVKVPTNT
+96 
-109 AKQAQEDVASVSDVK
+109 EVASVSDVK

-132 VQESSH
+132 AQESSH

-172 DEDKQKTVSSSRKED
+172 DEDKQKPVSFSRKED

-201 VSAEG
+201 VSAEE
-206 VSKEENTQV
+206 VSQEENTQV

-364 GNHSTQSNIDVYYD
+364 GNHSTQSNIYVYYD

-449 TIDPNMWEEISIN
+449 TIDPNMWEEISI
-462 DTMVRKYDG
+462 TMVRKYDG
-471 GYRLNLDTSKNQK
+471 GYSLNLDTSKNQK

-608 VGEESGANQGAQEEI
+608 LEEESGANQGPQEEITENHDIEVIEENNLVEMTEDTALGEESGANQGPQEEI

-737 HDIEVIEENNL
+737 H
-748 VEMTEDTA
+748 A
-756 VGEESGAN
+756 
-764 QGAQEEITENHDI
+764 
-777 EVIEENS
+777 
-784 LVEMTEDTALEEE
+784 
-797 SGANQGAQEEITENH
+797 
-812 DIEVIEENNLV
+812 
-823 EMTEDTALEE
+823 
-833 ESGANQGPQ
+833 
-842 EGITENHDIE
+842 IE

-885 QPQQEEI
+885 EPQQEEI

-904 NLVESTKTPKGEES
+904 NLVESTKTPKAEES

-940 TKVSEVKEKNP
+940 TKVSEVKEKDP

>member
-1 MELLIMYKNEKEKH
+1 MYKNEEEKH

-56 VTTQASEQHLQMEAV
+56 VTTQASEQHLQVEAV

-85 PTNTAK
+85 PTNTA
-91 QAQED
+91 
-96 VASVSAVKVPTNT
+96 T
-109 AKQAQEDVASVSDVK
+109 QAQEDVASVSDVK

-138 TDGVSSEFKQET
+138 ADGVSSEFKQET

-166 AAHQSE
+166 AVHQSE
-172 DEDKQKTVSSSRKED
+172 YEDKQKPVSSSRKED

-201 VSAEG
+201 VSAEE
-206 VSKEENTQV
+206 VSQEENTQV

-364 GNHSTQSNIDVYYD
+364 GNHSTQSNIYVYYD

-449 TIDPNMWEEISIN
+449 TIDPNMWEEISI
-462 DTMVRKYDG
+462 TMVRKYDG
-471 GYRLNLDTSKNQK
+471 GYSLNLDTSKNQK

-608 VGEESGANQGAQEEI
+608 LEEESGANQGAQEEI

-649 SGANQGAQEEITE
+649 SGANQGPQEEITE

-764 QGAQEEITENHDI
+764 QGP
-777 EVIEENS
+777 
-784 LVEMTEDTALEEE
+784 
-797 SGANQGAQEEITENH
+797 QEEITENH

-823 EMTEDTALEE
+823 EMTEDTAV
-833 ESGANQGPQ
+833 G
-842 EGITENHDIE
+842 
-852 VIEENNLVEM
+852 
-862 TEDTALEEE
+862 EE

>member
-1 MELLIMYKNEKEKH
+1 MYKNEKEKH

-56 VTTQASEQHLQMEAV
+56 VTTQASEQHLQVEAV

-85 PTNTAK
+85 PTNTA
-91 QAQED
+91 
-96 VASVSAVKVPTNT
+96 T
-109 AKQAQEDVASVSDVK
+109 QAQEDVASVSDVK

-166 AAHQSE
+166 AVHQSE
-172 DEDKQKTVSSSRKED
+172 YEDKQKPVSSSRKED

-201 VSAEG
+201 VSAEE

-267 PSNVKSGDQFTIK
+267 PSNVKPGDQFTIK

-449 TIDPNMWEEISIN
+449 TIDPNMWEEISI
-462 DTMVRKYDG
+462 TMVRKYDG
-471 GYRLNLDTSKNQK
+471 GYSLNLDTSKNQK

-578 NQGAQEEITE
+578 NQGPQEEITE

-608 VGEESGANQGAQEEI
+608 LEEESGANQGAQEEI

-649 SGANQGAQEEITE
+649 SGANQGPQEEITENHDIEVIEENNLVEMTEDTAVGEESGANQGPQEEITENHDIEVIEENNLVEMTEDTAVGEESGANQGPQEEITE

-756 VGEESGAN
+756 
-764 QGAQEEITENHDI
+764 
-777 EVIEENS
+777 
-784 LVEMTEDTALEEE
+784 LEEE
-797 SGANQGAQEEITENH
+797 SGANQGPQEEITENH

-823 EMTEDTALEE
+823 EMTEDTAV
-833 ESGANQGPQ
+833 G
-842 EGITENHDIE
+842 
-852 VIEENNLVEM
+852 
-862 TEDTALEEE
+862 EE

-940 TKVSEVKEKNP
+940 TKVSEVKEKDP

>member
-1 MELLIMYKNEKEKH
+1 MYKNEKEKH

-56 VTTQASEQHLQMEAV
+56 VTTQASEQHLQVEAV

-85 PTNTAK
+85 PTNTA
-91 QAQED
+91 
-96 VASVSAVKVPTNT
+96 T
-109 AKQAQEDVASVSDVK
+109 QAQEDVASVSDVK

-132 VQESSH
+132 AQESSH

-172 DEDKQKTVSSSRKED
+172 DEDKQKPVSFSRKED

-201 VSAEG
+201 VSAEE
-206 VSKEENTQV
+206 VSQEENTQV

-364 GNHSTQSNIDVYYD
+364 GNHSTQSNIYVYYD

-449 TIDPNMWEEISIN
+449 TIDPNMWEEISI
-462 DTMVRKYDG
+462 TMVRKYDG
-471 GYRLNLDTSKNQK
+471 GYSLNLDTSKNQK

-567 WNTAVG
+567 WNSAVG
-573 EESGA
+573 EENGANQGPQEEITENHDIEVIEENNLVEMTEDTALEEESGANQGAQEEITENHDIEVIEENNLVEMTEDTALEEESGA

-608 VGEESGANQGAQEEI
+608 VGEESGANQGP
-623 TENHDIEVIEENNLV
+623 
-638 EMTEDTAVGEE
+638 
-649 SGANQGAQEEITE
+649 QEEITE

-756 VGEESGAN
+756 
-764 QGAQEEITENHDI
+764 
-777 EVIEENS
+777 
-784 LVEMTEDTALEEE
+784 LEEE
-797 SGANQGAQEEITENH
+797 SGANQGPQEEITENH

-823 EMTEDTALEE
+823 EMTEDTAV
-833 ESGANQGPQ
+833 G
-842 EGITENHDIE
+842 
-852 VIEENNLVEM
+852 
-862 TEDTALEEE
+862 EE

-926 DKNTKNHVNTVVVN
+926 DKNTKNHVNTVIVN
-940 TKVSEVKEKNP
+940 TKVSEVKEKDP

>member
-1 MELLIMYKNEKEKH
+1 MYKNEEEKH

-56 VTTQASEQHLQMEAV
+56 VTTQASEQHLQVEAV

-85 PTNTAK
+85 PTNTA
-91 QAQED
+91 
-96 VASVSAVKVPTNT
+96 T
-109 AKQAQEDVASVSDVK
+109 QAQEDVASVSDVK

-138 TDGVSSEFKQET
+138 ADGVSSEFKQET

-166 AAHQSE
+166 AVHQSE
-172 DEDKQKTVSSSRKED
+172 YEDKQKPVSSSRKED

-201 VSAEG
+201 VSAEE
-206 VSKEENTQV
+206 VSQEENTQV

-364 GNHSTQSNIDVYYD
+364 GNHSTQSNIYVYYD

-449 TIDPNMWEEISIN
+449 TIDPNMWEEISI
-462 DTMVRKYDG
+462 TMVRKYDG
-471 GYRLNLDTSKNQK
+471 GYSLNLDTSKNQK

-608 VGEESGANQGAQEEI
+608 LEEESGANQGAQEEITENHDIEVIEENNLVEMTEDTAVGEESGANQGPQEEITENHDIEVIEENNLVEMTEDTAVGEESGANQGPQEEI

-727 QGAQEEITEN
+727 QGPQEEITEN

-756 VGEESGAN
+756 VG
-764 QGAQEEITENHDI
+764 
-777 EVIEENS
+777 
-784 LVEMTEDTALEEE
+784 
-797 SGANQGAQEEITENH
+797 
-812 DIEVIEENNLV
+812 
-823 EMTEDTALEE
+823 
-833 ESGANQGPQ
+833 
-842 EGITENHDIE
+842 
-852 VIEENNLVEM
+852 
-862 TEDTALEEE
+862 EE

-904 NLVESTKTPKGEES
+904 NLVESTKTPKAEES

-926 DKNTKNHVNTVVVN
+926 EKITKNHVNTVVVN

>member
-1 MELLIMYKNEKEKH
+1 MYKNEEEKH

-56 VTTQASEQHLQMEAV
+56 VTTQASEQHLQVAAV

-85 PTNTAK
+85 PTNTAT
-91 QAQED
+91 QAQE
-96 VASVSAVKVPTNT
+96 
-109 AKQAQEDVASVSDVK
+109 EVASVSDVK

-138 TDGVSSEFKQET
+138 ADGVSSEFKQET

-166 AAHQSE
+166 AVHQSE
-172 DEDKQKTVSSSRKED
+172 YEDKQKPVSSSRKED

-201 VSAEG
+201 VSAEE
-206 VSKEENTQV
+206 VSQEENTQV

-449 TIDPNMWEEISIN
+449 TIDPNMWEEISI
-462 DTMVRKYDG
+462 TMVRKYDG
-471 GYRLNLDTSKNQK
+471 GYSLNLDTSKNQK

-578 NQGAQEEITE
+578 NQGPQEEITENHDIEVIEENNLVEMTEDTALEEESGANQGAQEEITENHDIEVIEENNLVEMTEDTALEEESGANQGPQEEITE

-608 VGEESGANQGAQEEI
+608 VGEESGANQGP
-623 TENHDIEVIEENNLV
+623 
-638 EMTEDTAVGEE
+638 
-649 SGANQGAQEEITE
+649 QEEITE

-756 VGEESGAN
+756 
-764 QGAQEEITENHDI
+764 
-777 EVIEENS
+777 
-784 LVEMTEDTALEEE
+784 LEEE
-797 SGANQGAQEEITENH
+797 SGANQGPQEEITENH

-823 EMTEDTALEE
+823 EMTEDTAV
-833 ESGANQGPQ
+833 G
-842 EGITENHDIE
+842 
-852 VIEENNLVEM
+852 
-862 TEDTALEEE
+862 EE

-926 DKNTKNHVNTVVVN
+926 DKNTKNHVNTVIVN
-940 TKVSEVKEKNP
+940 TKVSEVKEKDP

>member
-1 MELLIMYKNEKEKH
+1 MYKNEKEKH

-56 VTTQASEQHLQMEAV
+56 VTTQASEQHLQVEAV

-85 PTNTAK
+85 PTNTA
-91 QAQED
+91 
-96 VASVSAVKVPTNT
+96 T
-109 AKQAQEDVASVSDVK
+109 QAQEDVASVSDVK

-132 VQESSH
+132 AQESSH

-172 DEDKQKTVSSSRKED
+172 DEDKQKPVSFSRKED

-201 VSAEG
+201 VSAEE
-206 VSKEENTQV
+206 VSQEENTQA

-449 TIDPNMWEEISIN
+449 TIDPNMWEEISI
-462 DTMVRKYDG
+462 TMVRKYDG
-471 GYRLNLDTSKNQK
+471 GYSLNLDTSKNQK

-567 WNTAVG
+567 WNSAVG
-573 EESGA
+573 EENGANQGPQEEITENHDIEVIEENNLVEMTEDTALEEESGA

-638 EMTEDTAVGEE
+638 EMTEDTALE
-649 SGANQGAQEEITE
+649 
-662 NHDIEV
+662 
-668 IEENNLV
+668 
-675 EMTEDTAVGEES
+675 EES

-764 QGAQEEITENHDI
+764 QG
-777 EVIEENS
+777 
-784 LVEMTEDTALEEE
+784 
-797 SGANQGAQEEITENH
+797 
-812 DIEVIEENNLV
+812 
-823 EMTEDTALEE
+823 
-833 ESGANQGPQ
+833 
-842 EGITENHDIE
+842 
-852 VIEENNLVEM
+852 
-862 TEDTALEEE
+862 
-871 SGANQGPQEEVTEN
+871 PQEEVTEN

-926 DKNTKNHVNTVVVN
+926 DKNTKNHVNTVIVN
-940 TKVSEVKEKNP
+940 TKVSEVKEKDP

>member
-1 MELLIMYKNEKEKH
+1 MYKNEEEKH

-56 VTTQASEQHLQMEAV
+56 VTTQASEQHLQVEAV

-85 PTNTAK
+85 PTNTA
-91 QAQED
+91 
-96 VASVSAVKVPTNT
+96 T
-109 AKQAQEDVASVSDVK
+109 QAQEDVASVSDVK

-138 TDGVSSEFKQET
+138 ADGVSSEFKQET

-166 AAHQSE
+166 AVHQSE
-172 DEDKQKTVSSSRKED
+172 YEDKQKPVSSSRKED

-201 VSAEG
+201 VSAEE
-206 VSKEENTQV
+206 VSQEENTQV

-449 TIDPNMWEEISIN
+449 TIDPNMWEEISI
-462 DTMVRKYDG
+462 TMVRKYDG
-471 GYRLNLDTSKNQK
+471 GYSLNLDTSKNQK

-608 VGEESGANQGAQEEI
+608 LE
-623 TENHDIEVIEENNLV
+623 
-638 EMTEDTAVGEE
+638 EE

-727 QGAQEEITEN
+727 QGPQEEITEN

-756 VGEESGAN
+756 VG
-764 QGAQEEITENHDI
+764 
-777 EVIEENS
+777 
-784 LVEMTEDTALEEE
+784 
-797 SGANQGAQEEITENH
+797 
-812 DIEVIEENNLV
+812 
-823 EMTEDTALEE
+823 
-833 ESGANQGPQ
+833 
-842 EGITENHDIE
+842 
-852 VIEENNLVEM
+852 
-862 TEDTALEEE
+862 EE

-940 TKVSEVKEKNP
+940 TKVSEVKEKNL

>member
-1 MELLIMYKNEKEKH
+1 MYKNEKEKH

-56 VTTQASEQHLQMEAV
+56 VTTQASEQHLQVEAV

-85 PTNTAK
+85 PTNTA
-91 QAQED
+91 
-96 VASVSAVKVPTNT
+96 T
-109 AKQAQEDVASVSDVK
+109 QAQEDVASVSDVK

-132 VQESSH
+132 AQESSH

-172 DEDKQKTVSSSRKED
+172 DEDKQKPVSFSRKED

-201 VSAEG
+201 VSAEE
-206 VSKEENTQV
+206 VSQEENTQV

-364 GNHSTQSNIDVYYD
+364 GNHSTQSNIYVYYD

-449 TIDPNMWEEISIN
+449 TIDPNMWEEISI
-462 DTMVRKYDG
+462 TMVRKYDG
-471 GYRLNLDTSKNQK
+471 GYSLNLDTSKNQK

-608 VGEESGANQGAQEEI
+608 LEEESGANQGAQEEI
-623 TENHDIEVIEENNLV
+623 TENHDIEVIEENN
-638 EMTEDTAVGEE
+638 
-649 SGANQGAQEEITE
+649 
-662 NHDIEV
+662 
-668 IEENNLV
+668 
-675 EMTEDTAVGEES
+675 
-687 GANQGPQEEIT
+687 
-698 ENHDIEVI
+698 
-706 EENNLVEMTE
+706 
-716 DTAVG
+716 
-721 EESGAN
+721 
-727 QGAQEEITEN
+727 
-737 HDIEVIEENNL
+737 
-748 VEMTEDTA
+748 
-756 VGEESGAN
+756 
-764 QGAQEEITENHDI
+764 
-777 EVIEENS
+777 

-833 ESGANQGPQ
+833 ESGANQGAQ
-842 EGITENHDIE
+842 EEITENHDIE

-862 TEDTALEEE
+862 TEDTAVGEE
-871 SGANQGPQEEVTEN
+871 SGANPGPQEEVTEN

-904 NLVESTKTPKGEES
+904 NLVESTKTPKAEES

-940 TKVSEVKEKNP
+940 TKVSEVKEKDP

>member
-1 MELLIMYKNEKEKH
+1 MYKNEEEKH

-56 VTTQASEQHLQMEAV
+56 VTTQASEQHLQVEAV

-85 PTNTAK
+85 PTNTAT
-91 QAQED
+91 QAQE
-96 VASVSAVKVPTNT
+96 
-109 AKQAQEDVASVSDVK
+109 EVASVSDVK

-138 TDGVSSEFKQET
+138 ADGVSSEFKQET

-166 AAHQSE
+166 AVHQSE
-172 DEDKQKTVSSSRKED
+172 YEDKQKPVSSSRKED

-201 VSAEG
+201 VSAEE
-206 VSKEENTQV
+206 VSQEENTQV

-364 GNHSTQSNIDVYYD
+364 GNHSTQSNIYVYYD

-449 TIDPNMWEEISIN
+449 TIDPNMWEEISI
-462 DTMVRKYDG
+462 TMVRKYDG
-471 GYRLNLDTSKNQK
+471 GYSLNLDTSKNQK

-608 VGEESGANQGAQEEI
+608 LEEESGANQGP
-623 TENHDIEVIEENNLV
+623 
-638 EMTEDTAVGEE
+638 
-649 SGANQGAQEEITE
+649 QEEITE

-756 VGEESGAN
+756 
-764 QGAQEEITENHDI
+764 
-777 EVIEENS
+777 
-784 LVEMTEDTALEEE
+784 LEEE

-833 ESGANQGPQ
+833 ESGTNQGPQ
-842 EGITENHDIE
+842 EEITENHDIE

-862 TEDTALEEE
+862 TEDTAVGEE

-904 NLVESTKTPKGEES
+904 NLVESTKTPKAEES

-940 TKVSEVKEKNP
+940 TKVSEVKEKDP

>member
-1 MELLIMYKNEKEKH
+1 MYKNEKEKH

-56 VTTQASEQHLQMEAV
+56 VTTQASEQHLQVEAV

-85 PTNTAK
+85 PTNT
-91 QAQED
+91 
-96 VASVSAVKVPTNT
+96 TT
-109 AKQAQEDVASVSDVK
+109 QAQEDVASVSDVK

-132 VQESSH
+132 AQESSH
-138 TDGVSSEFKQET
+138 TDGVSSEFKQEK

-172 DEDKQKTVSSSRKED
+172 DEDKQKPVSFSRKED

-201 VSAEG
+201 VSAEE
-206 VSKEENTQV
+206 VSKEENIQV

-364 GNHSTQSNIDVYYD
+364 GNHSTQSNIYVYYD

-471 GYRLNLDTSKNQK
+471 GYSLNLDTSKNQK

-623 TENHDIEVIEENNLV
+623 TENHDIEVIEENNLKKK
-638 EMTEDTAVGEE
+638 
-649 SGANQGAQEEITE
+649 
-662 NHDIEV
+662 
-668 IEENNLV
+668 
-675 EMTEDTAVGEES
+675 
-687 GANQGPQEEIT
+687 
-698 ENHDIEVI
+698 
-706 EENNLVEMTE
+706 
-716 DTAVG
+716 
-721 EESGAN
+721 
-727 QGAQEEITEN
+727 
-737 HDIEVIEENNL
+737 
-748 VEMTEDTA
+748 
-756 VGEESGAN
+756 
-764 QGAQEEITENHDI
+764 
-777 EVIEENS
+777 
-784 LVEMTEDTALEEE
+784 E

-833 ESGANQGPQ
+833 ESGTNQGPQ
-842 EGITENHDIE
+842 EEITENHDIE

-871 SGANQGPQEEVTEN
+871 SGANQDPQEEVTEN

-904 NLVESTKTPKGEES
+904 NLVESTKTPKAEES

-926 DKNTKNHVNTVVVN
+926 DKNTKNHVNTVIVN
-940 TKVSEVKEKNP
+940 TKVSEVKEKDP

>member
-1 MELLIMYKNEKEKH
+1 MYKNEEEKH

-56 VTTQASEQHLQMEAV
+56 VTTQASEQHLQVEAV

-85 PTNTAK
+85 PTNTAT
-91 QAQED
+91 QAQE
-96 VASVSAVKVPTNT
+96 
-109 AKQAQEDVASVSDVK
+109 EVASVSDVK

-138 TDGVSSEFKQET
+138 ADGVSSEFKQET

-166 AAHQSE
+166 AVHQSE
-172 DEDKQKTVSSSRKED
+172 YEDKQKPVSSSRKED

-201 VSAEG
+201 VSAEE
-206 VSKEENTQV
+206 VSQEENTQV

-449 TIDPNMWEEISIN
+449 TIDPNMWEEISI
-462 DTMVRKYDG
+462 TMVRKYDG
-471 GYRLNLDTSKNQK
+471 GYSLNLDTSKNQK

-567 WNTAVG
+567 WNSAVG
-573 EESGA
+573 EENGANQGPQEEITENHDIEVIEENNLVEMTEDTALEEESGA

-638 EMTEDTAVGEE
+638 EMTEDTALE
-649 SGANQGAQEEITE
+649 
-662 NHDIEV
+662 
-668 IEENNLV
+668 
-675 EMTEDTAVGEES
+675 EES

-764 QGAQEEITENHDI
+764 QGAQEE
-777 EVIEENS
+777 
-784 LVEMTEDTALEEE
+784 
-797 SGANQGAQEEITENH
+797 
-812 DIEVIEENNLV
+812 
-823 EMTEDTALEE
+823 
-833 ESGANQGPQ
+833 
-842 EGITENHDIE
+842 
-852 VIEENNLVEM
+852 
-862 TEDTALEEE
+862 
-871 SGANQGPQEEVTEN
+871 VTEN

-926 DKNTKNHVNTVVVN
+926 DKNTKNHVNTVIVN
-940 TKVSEVKEKNP
+940 TKVSEVKEKDP

>member
-1 MELLIMYKNEKEKH
+1 MYKNEEEKH

-56 VTTQASEQHLQMEAV
+56 VTTQASEQHLQVEAV

-85 PTNTAK
+85 PTNTA
-91 QAQED
+91 
-96 VASVSAVKVPTNT
+96 T
-109 AKQAQEDVASVSDVK
+109 QAQEDVASVSDVK

-138 TDGVSSEFKQET
+138 ADGVSSEFKQET

-166 AAHQSE
+166 AVHQSE
-172 DEDKQKTVSSSRKED
+172 YEDKQKPVSSSRKED

-201 VSAEG
+201 VSAEE
-206 VSKEENTQV
+206 VSQEENTQV

-364 GNHSTQSNIDVYYD
+364 GNHSTQSNIYVYYD

-449 TIDPNMWEEISIN
+449 TIDPNMWEEISI
-462 DTMVRKYDG
+462 TMVRKYDG
-471 GYRLNLDTSKNQK
+471 GYSLNLDTSKNQK

-608 VGEESGANQGAQEEI
+608 LEEESGANQGAQEEITENHDIEVIEENNLVEMTEDTAVGEESGANQGPQEEITENHDIEVIEENNLVEMTEDTAVGEESGANQGPQEEI

-727 QGAQEEITEN
+727 QGPQEEITEN

-764 QGAQEEITENHDI
+764 QG
-777 EVIEENS
+777 
-784 LVEMTEDTALEEE
+784 
-797 SGANQGAQEEITENH
+797 
-812 DIEVIEENNLV
+812 
-823 EMTEDTALEE
+823 
-833 ESGANQGPQ
+833 
-842 EGITENHDIE
+842 
-852 VIEENNLVEM
+852 
-862 TEDTALEEE
+862 
-871 SGANQGPQEEVTEN
+871 PQEEVTEN

-892 MENQEVEKKGDS
+892 MENQEAEKKGDS
-904 NLVESTKTPKGEES
+904 NLVESTKTPKAEES

-926 DKNTKNHVNTVVVN
+926 EKITKNHVNTVVVN